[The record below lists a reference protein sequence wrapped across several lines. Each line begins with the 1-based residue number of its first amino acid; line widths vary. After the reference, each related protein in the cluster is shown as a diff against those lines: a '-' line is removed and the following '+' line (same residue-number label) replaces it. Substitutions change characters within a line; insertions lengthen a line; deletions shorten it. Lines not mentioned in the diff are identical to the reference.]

1 MPNTVKPALRKPE
14 DWKDYLVNQIDTLLA
29 IRLELQ
35 ATDCPRC
42 RHYEN
47 DLCHIDAELR
57 DLYKQLAVCDAKL
70 AKKNS

>member
-1 MPNTVKPALRKPE
+1 MLKKPE
-14 DWKDYLVNQIDTLLA
+14 DWKEYLQNQIDTLLA
-29 IRLELQ
+29 LRMELQ

-57 DLYKQLAVCDAKL
+57 DLYGQLATVNAKL
-70 AKKNS
+70 AQTKS